1 MIRKSKEYYFK
12 NAVRQC
18 IGNSSK
24 MWKAL
29 NDILPSKS
37 SSTPSSIVV
46 NGNVLSCNDDIANGF
61 NDHFSSVADVL
72 IKDFV
77 ASSTSKVNR
86 FDHSNV
92 TRMYQILSSIYLV
105 FCMSL

>member
-1 MIRKSKEYYFK
+1 
-12 NAVRQC
+12 
-18 IGNSSK
+18 

-46 NGNVLSCNDDIANGF
+46 NGNVLSGNEDIANGF

-72 IKDFV
+72 IKDNFE
-77 ASSTSKVNR
+77 ASST
-86 FDHSNV
+86 
-92 TRMYQILSSIYLV
+92 
-105 FCMSL
+105 